1 MILQN
6 VSQRRSAWNEVRGIN
21 GENLHA
27 ILRKYENAALIAAQE
42 IHALRRA
49 SRIKTGVIA
58 VLSAVCAALILCMVY
73 GA

>member
-1 MILQN
+1 M
-6 VSQRRSAWNEVRGIN
+6 RGIN

-27 ILRKYENAALIAAQE
+27 ILKKYENAALIAARE

-49 SRIKTGVIA
+49 SKVKTGVIA
-58 VLSAVCAALILCMVY
+58 VLSAVCAALILCMVS